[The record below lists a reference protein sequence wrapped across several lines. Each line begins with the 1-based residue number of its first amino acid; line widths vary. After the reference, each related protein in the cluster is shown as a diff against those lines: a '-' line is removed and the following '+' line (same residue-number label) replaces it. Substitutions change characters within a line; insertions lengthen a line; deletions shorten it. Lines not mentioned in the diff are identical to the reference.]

1 MQGGRRI
8 IHPMIKHR
16 LNAKMQKK
24 INAADV
30 IGTWTIVRGDTVFS
44 SCACVMGIG

>member
-8 IHPMIKHR
+8 IHPLIKHR

-30 IGTWTIVRGDTVFS
+30 IKTWTIVRGDMVFS
-44 SCACVMGIG
+44 SSSGVT